1 MKHQQFR
8 IWLFLTVVAVVF
20 AAAVTA
26 SFPAWWA
33 PEVPVLKD
41 RFDQIGLG
49 MTEEE
54 VGLVMRLAPGD
65 HVSFVPA
72 TTYAMWDPRRPS
84 FT

>member
-1 MKHQQFR
+1 
-8 IWLFLTVVAVVF
+8 VVF

-41 RFDQIGLG
+41 RFDRIGLG

-54 VGLVMRLAPGD
+54 VGLVMRLAPG
-65 HVSFVPA
+65 VNQ
-72 TTYAMWDPRRPS
+72 RRL
-84 FT
+84 